1 MIASLRGE
9 VIDLGANYCVIE
21 CAGVGYLVSITGR
34 LAASLTR
41 HEETLLLT
49 TMAVRE
55 DAMTLYGFS
64 TAQERE
70 MFGLL
75 RTVSTV
81 GPKVAMAI
89 LAVLTPADIAHAVAT
104 KNAKAL
110 QAASGVGKR
119 LAERLLVELKDKVE
133 AFADRAQPQGDGA
146 SVADGGSVAA
156 GMVLRADLDQVVGA
170 LVGLGFPEADASS
183 AAESVVAA
191 DPTLDTSMALKA
203 ALKMLGR

>member
-9 VIDLGANYCVIE
+9 VVDLGGNYCVIE
-21 CAGVGYLVSITGR
+21 CAGVGYLVSITAR
-34 LAASLTR
+34 LASRLTR

-55 DAMTLYGFS
+55 DAMTLYGFEN
-64 TAQERE
+64 TQERE
-70 MFGLL
+70 MFALL

-89 LAVLTPADIAHAVAT
+89 LAVLSPADIAHAVAT

-133 AFADRAQPQGDGA
+133 VFEDRAEIAGEDSQAGA
-146 SVADGGSVAA
+146 GGIAAA
-156 GMVLRADLDQVVGA
+156 GVALKADMAQVVGA
-170 LVGLGFPEADASS
+170 LVGLGFPEVEANS
-183 AAESVVAA
+183 AAEAVVAA

-203 ALKMLGR
+203 ALKVLGN